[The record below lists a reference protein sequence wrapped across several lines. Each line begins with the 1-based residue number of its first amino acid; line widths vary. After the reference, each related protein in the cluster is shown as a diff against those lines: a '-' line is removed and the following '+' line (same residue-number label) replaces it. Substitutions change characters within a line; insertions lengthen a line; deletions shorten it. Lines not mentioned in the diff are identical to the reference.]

1 MKFKNTKKTIKKAK
15 PKKKAP
21 QKVAKVVKTEE
32 FPRNSRFIT
41 EDLRKVRLSSFFYP
55 VLILLCLIIVSM
67 IGFFGFGL
75 IKSFN
80 SFNKLESQRNQIIS
94 KINTWRSI
102 TDKYQGYKDGY
113 LQLAVLE
120 YQLQDFGN
128 AKLYLNKA
136 LELDPNYKEAIEMKK
151 VLKNY

>member
-1 MKFKNTKKTIKKAK
+1 
-15 PKKKAP
+15 
-21 QKVAKVVKTEE
+21 
-32 FPRNSRFIT
+32 
-41 EDLRKVRLSSFFYP
+41 
-55 VLILLCLIIVSM
+55 
-67 IGFFGFGL
+67 L